1 MTGDSWGRGFKS
13 VLVVAVAVVVLSC
26 THVLNDL
33 DTGSVDH
40 VRVSPDSMDLPIGTN
55 GALQAFP
62 LDASEAF
69 HPGASTAWVS
79 SDPSIVTVDDT
90 GGLVGVGAGTATITA
105 TALGIDGTAR
115 VRVGPAPLIALA
127 ADSVHFDAQ
136 AGQPSPSAQTIA
148 ITNGGGLTL
157 SALTV
162 GAIDYGTGPQSWLIP
177 QFDVT
182 TAPATLTLT
191 PATGAITQ
199 AGTYIAIVP
208 IAAPGAGNSPQNIT
222 VVVDVVPGPPTT
234 YQMAISAGNGQ
245 VVQAGSAVPAPMTV
259 TITDAFTNPIAGLPV
274 TFQVTAGGGNLTG
287 TTTVNT
293 NAGGVAAAPAWTV
306 EAIGTI
312 PADGR
317 FINQL
322 LATAPSAGSVTF
334 TNFAYFSYTTNVH
347 PIWAAQSCTGCHG
360 GANLGGLQLNGTAAT
375 TYTNELFNVPT
386 GCASGTLKQVAS
398 GGGIAAETASLI
410 MGKLDN
416 TAPAACPA
424 SMPPGSP
431 LIAAGARDTIRA
443 WIRAGAPLN

>member
-136 AGQPSPSAQTIA
+136 AGQPSPAAQTIA

-245 VVQAGSAVPAPMTV
+245 VVQAGSAVPAPKQARPPA
-259 TITDAFTNPIAGLPV
+259 TINADLSGHRRPRGTDIGRLLVRAVPLGEVPSRPKRASRLKGSRSRSSRLRGSSRFEGSSRRMGSCVEDTLMALPM
-274 TFQVTAGGGNLTG
+274 
-287 TTTVNT
+287 
-293 NAGGVAAAPAWTV
+293 
-306 EAIGTI
+306 I
-312 PADGR
+312 
-317 FINQL
+317 
-322 LATAPSAGSVTF
+322 
-334 TNFAYFSYTTNVH
+334 
-347 PIWAAQSCTGCHG
+347 
-360 GANLGGLQLNGTAAT
+360 
-375 TYTNELFNVPT
+375 
-386 GCASGTLKQVAS
+386 
-398 GGGIAAETASLI
+398 
-410 MGKLDN
+410 
-416 TAPAACPA
+416 
-424 SMPPGSP
+424 
-431 LIAAGARDTIRA
+431 
-443 WIRAGAPLN
+443 